1 MLRRP
6 GASAG
11 AHGYLHAQ
19 YTIASITPF
28 ARSDVIRS
36 TIFAVTQ
43 ITERRWTVQVDM
55 LKRRPKCL
63 VTLPESGESSPAS
76 GLTERC
82 GGARE
87 HDAEFREFSWL
98 RIDVDASSMLLDDDV
113 MAD

>member
-1 MLRRP
+1 M
-6 GASAG
+6 
-11 AHGYLHAQ
+11 
-19 YTIASITPF
+19 
-28 ARSDVIRS
+28 
-36 TIFAVTQ
+36 
-43 ITERRWTVQVDM
+43 DM

-98 RIDVDASSMLLDDDV
+98 RLDVDASSMLLDDDV